1 MPVRGADFDD
11 PRDPES
17 LARLSELAQPL
28 KDGANIVVHCAAGL
42 HRTGAASYTL
52 LRLAGWTCEEVI

>member
-28 KDGANIVVHCAAGL
+28 KDGANIVVLCAAGL
-42 HRTGAASYTL
+42 HRTGAASYVPW
-52 LRLAGWTCEEVI
+52 LRSGICGQKAL